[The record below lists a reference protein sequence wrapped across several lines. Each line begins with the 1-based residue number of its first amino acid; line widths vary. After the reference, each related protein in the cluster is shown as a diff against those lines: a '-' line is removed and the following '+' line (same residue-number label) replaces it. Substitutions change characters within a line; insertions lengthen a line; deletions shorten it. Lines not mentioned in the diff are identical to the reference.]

1 LTNHNSSSIL
11 GPQFGVRAE
20 NLTSAPSV
28 KYPKNRTLATIRAF
42 LRQNEAGGSL
52 VELAVSLPIL
62 LLIMTGI
69 FSFSIA
75 LNQKLVLTEAVS
87 TGGRFFATDR
97 GDTDPCASTAAKV
110 YAAAP
115 NMSQAAMTFAFSITN
130 GTTTT
135 SFSHPTCSGATMTTG
150 GSAMLQVSYPC
161 TLAVYGKTFPCQLST
176 QVTEV
181 IQ

>member
-1 LTNHNSSSIL
+1 MTHHDSSVA
-11 GPQFGVRAE
+11 PQPRVCADSHSFAS
-20 NLTSAPSV
+20 SAKPF
-28 KYPKNRTLATIRAF
+28 KNRLLTATWAL

-69 FSFSIA
+69 FSFSVA

-87 TGGRFFATDR
+87 TGARFFATDR
-97 GDTDPCASTAAKV
+97 GDTDPCASTAARV

-115 NMSQAAMTFAFSITN
+115 TMSQSAMTFAFSITN

-135 SFSHPTCSGATMTTG
+135 SFSKPTCSGATMTTG
-150 GSAMLQVSYPC
+150 GSALLQVSYPC
-161 TLAVYGKTFPCQLST
+161 TLSVYGKTFPCQLST

>member
-1 LTNHNSSSIL
+1 MTNHNSSSIL

-75 LNQKLVLTEAVS
+75 LNQKLV
-87 TGGRFFATDR
+87 
-97 GDTDPCASTAAKV
+97 
-110 YAAAP
+110 
-115 NMSQAAMTFAFSITN
+115 
-130 GTTTT
+130 
-135 SFSHPTCSGATMTTG
+135 
-150 GSAMLQVSYPC
+150 
-161 TLAVYGKTFPCQLST
+161 
-176 QVTEV
+176 
-181 IQ
+181 